1 MTQRLEIEGIPFD
14 CVTER
19 EVVAHIVTNAAAR
32 QGGWVVTPNVDILV
46 RSRRDP
52 ELAAMVRDAELVIA
66 DGMPIVWAAKLAHT
80 PLPERVA
87 GSDLLMSLTQAAR
100 DASLPV
106 SLIGGPPGAAELA
119 KARLRDEIP
128 GVAVVGALTPPFGF
142 DGKLGDISEIK
153 AHLDADDPAIVFVGL
168 GFPKQELLIRRL
180 RQDYPHMW
188 FLGIGGGIDMLSGQV
203 SRSPAYMQRFG
214 LEWIH
219 RLVQEPKRLA
229 RRYLADDVPFA
240 LGMLLRAFLRG
251 LLRSVPISPPET
263 PPVSDPP
270 PASSPAAPSVPQP
283 SLPFASGVKH
293 VRVGAR
299 SQRDV

>member
-1 MTQRLEIEGIPFD
+1 MTQRLEIEGITFD
-14 CVTER
+14 VVTER
-19 EVVAHIVTNAAAR
+19 EVVAHIVVNAAAR

-52 ELAAMVRDAELVIA
+52 TLAAMVCSAELVVA
-66 DGMPIVWAAKLAHT
+66 DGMPIVWAARLART

-87 GSDLLMSLTQAAR
+87 GSDLLMSLARAAR
-100 DASLPV
+100 DASLSV

-119 KARLRDEIP
+119 AARLRSEIP
-128 GVAVVGALTPPFGF
+128 GVAVVGALTPPIGF
-142 DGKLGDISEIK
+142 DATLGDISKIK

-203 SRSPAYMQRFG
+203 SRSPGYLQKLG
-214 LEWIH
+214 LEWLY
-219 RLVQEPKRLA
+219 RLLQEPKRLA

-240 LGMLLRAFLRG
+240 LGMIMRALLRG
-251 LLRSVPISPPET
+251 LRRPALVSCETEPANGPPL
-263 PPVSDPP
+263 V
-270 PASSPAAPSVPQP
+270 SSPSNPLVPQP
-283 SLPFASGVKH
+283 SLPLVSGVKH
-293 VRVGAR
+293 VGAGAQP
-299 SQRDV
+299 QRDA